1 MRAIVLSQTISGD
14 SFQKLQLLSDEAG
27 LFVAMRRYSQKQN
40 SAHRTVIF
48 DTAEIEVQTKPGSQL
63 SFIQSYELIQ
73 RRDAIGKNY
82 RSLEAASKFA
92 RLILHNSIAFHSTDT
107 MYALVDKSLNALA
120 ALKSPDHVYFK
131 ALYLLLKQEGYPV
144 RESWY
149 SGLSSA
155 SQATVAESLQQAA
168 PTASSQD
175 LRCQQL
181 SEALSDWMEQQT
193 DFKRPPAP

>member
-92 RLILHNSIAFHSTDT
+92 RLILHGMFHSTDT
-107 MYALVDKSLNALA
+107 MYALVHKSLNALA
-120 ALKSPDHVYFK
+120 AQKSPDHVYFK

-149 SGLSSA
+149 AGLSSA
-155 SQATVAESLQQAA
+155 LQATVADSLQQAA
-168 PTASSQD
+168 PDERSRSS
-175 LRCQQL
+175 L
-181 SEALSDWMEQQT
+181 
-193 DFKRPPAP
+193 PATQ

>member
-1 MRAIVLSQTISGD
+1 MRVIVLSQTISGD

-27 LFVAMRRYSQKQN
+27 LFVAMRRYSQQQK
-40 SAHRTVIF
+40 SAHQTVIF
-48 DTAEIEVQTKPGSQL
+48 DTAKIEVQTKAGRQL

-120 ALKSPDHVYFK
+120 AQKSPDHVYFK

-149 SGLSSA
+149 AGLNA
-155 SQATVAESLQQAA
+155 TSQDTVADILKQAA
-168 PTASSQD
+168 PRECSQD

-181 SEALSDWMEQQT
+181 SETLSDWMEQQT
-193 DFKRPPAP
+193 DFKRPPSY

>member
-14 SFQKLQLLSDEAG
+14 SFHKLQLLSVEAG
-27 LFVAMRRYSQKQN
+27 LFLAMQRHSQKQHT
-40 SAHRTVIF
+40 AHRPVIF
-48 DTAEIEVQTKPGSQL
+48 DTAEIEIQTKSGSQV

-82 RSLEAASKFA
+82 RSLEAAAKFA

-107 MYALVDKSLNALA
+107 IYALVDKSLNAFA
-120 ALKSPDHVYFK
+120 AQKSPDHVYFK

-149 SGLSSA
+149 AGLNA
-155 SQATVAESLQQAA
+155 TSQATVAVILRQAA
-168 PTASSQD
+168 PTAGSQD
-175 LRCQQL
+175 LHCQQISETL
-181 SEALSDWMEQQT
+181 SEWMQQHT
-193 DFKRPPAP
+193 DFKRPPAK